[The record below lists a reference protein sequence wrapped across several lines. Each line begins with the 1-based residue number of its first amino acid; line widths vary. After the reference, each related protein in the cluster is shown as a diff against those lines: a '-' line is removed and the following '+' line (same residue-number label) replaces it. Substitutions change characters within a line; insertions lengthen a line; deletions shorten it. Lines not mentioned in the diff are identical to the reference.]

1 MTIIVNYNANH
12 GAVDGSV
19 AAPGGSVDQSGNAA
33 VNANHGAVDGSVA
46 APGGSVDQSGN
57 AAVNANHGA
66 VDGSVAAPGGSVD
79 QSGNAAVNANH
90 GAVDGSVAAPG
101 GSVDQSGNGINSIK
115 DFVERYNAFVSSEE
129 KVFVSRHKALYQ
141 YFLENGLIDAHTK
154 VLQKVV
160 ISAIRDKHV
169 LGVMPIHLAHYCKSY
184 TMIPLSLKRGV
195 DLSIDDLKE
204 IVTMPRTFCIRRI
217 I

>member
-1 MTIIVNYNANH
+1 MTIIVNYNVNH

-19 AAPGGSVDQSGNAA
+19 AAPGGSV
-33 VNANHGAVDGSVA
+33 A
-46 APGGSVDQSGN
+46 APGGSVDQSR
-57 AAVNANHGA
+57 
-66 VDGSVAAPGGSVD
+66 STPTTAPLTEIDLLG
-79 QSGNAAVNANH
+79 QQR